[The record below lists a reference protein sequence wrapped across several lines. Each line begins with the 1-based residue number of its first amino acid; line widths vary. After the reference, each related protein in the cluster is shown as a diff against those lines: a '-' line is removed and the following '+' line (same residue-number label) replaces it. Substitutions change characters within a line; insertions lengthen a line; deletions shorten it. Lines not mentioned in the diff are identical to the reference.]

1 MTACRTVLHVTA
13 VPFTARKLLLPQL
26 QYLQRAGYR
35 VRLAC
40 AGEQDGWGSDLAPF
54 APVELAFPRELVAG
68 PLARAVASL
77 PAVLR
82 EVQPDLLHL
91 HSPAAALP
99 ARLVPRRL
107 LPFQPKIAYTVHGFP
122 HAWDQP
128 NARDR
133 ALALVEWL
141 LAPRAELML
150 FQSAED
156 YEHALAHRFHTTL
169 RLLGNGVEDY
179 WFDLPDP
186 VWQPVP
192 TVLFVGRLVREKGIL
207 DLLQALRSAPDVR
220 LMVAGAALDSD
231 RDGVEDEVRRLAAD
245 SALSGRVDLL
255 GMLSRDELRATMG
268 RAQALVLPSYR
279 EGVPRSVIRGARCR
293 QASRCDRHSWLPGVG
308 PGRHQRLRGACRL
321 PSALAAALGR
331 LAALNASSFQRLST
345 RFARQRGPR
354 APGVARFHSA
364 RRGVRRARAATV
376 TSSCR
381 SELHRRMG
389 ESARTRVVR
398 FFQPRDVAKAI
409 ADIVSG

>member
-1 MTACRTVLHVTA
+1 
-13 VPFTARKLLLPQL
+13 LLLPQL
-26 QYLQRAGYR
+26 QFLQRAGYR

-40 AGEQDGWGSDLAPF
+40 AGETNGWGSDLAPF
-54 APVELAFPRELVAG
+54 APVELAFPREVVAG

-107 LPFQPKIAYTVHGFP
+107 LPPQLKIAYTVHGFA
-122 HAWDQP
+122 HAWDEP

-133 ALALVEWL
+133 VLALLERL

-156 YEHALAHRFHTTL
+156 YEHALAHRFRTTL

-186 VWQPVP
+186 VWQPGP

-207 DLLQALRSAPDVR
+207 DLLQALRSIPDVR
-220 LMVAGAALDSD
+220 LLIAGAALDSD
-231 RDGVEDEVRRLAAD
+231 RDSVEDEVQRLAAH

-279 EGVPRSVIRGARCR
+279 EGVPRSVIEALAAGRPAVVTDIRGCR
-293 QASRCDRHSWLPGVG
+293 ELVQDGINGFVVPAAS
-308 PGRHQRLRGACRL
+308 

-331 LAALNASSFQRLST
+331 LAALNASSFQRLSLASRASVDPGRRESHVFT
-345 RFARQRGPR
+345 RL
-354 APGVARFHSA
+354 VAA
-364 RRGVRRARAATV
+364 YA
-376 TSSCR
+376 
-381 SELHRRMG
+381 ELG
-389 ESARTRVVR
+389 L
-398 FFQPRDVAKAI
+398 PP
-409 ADIVSG
+409 